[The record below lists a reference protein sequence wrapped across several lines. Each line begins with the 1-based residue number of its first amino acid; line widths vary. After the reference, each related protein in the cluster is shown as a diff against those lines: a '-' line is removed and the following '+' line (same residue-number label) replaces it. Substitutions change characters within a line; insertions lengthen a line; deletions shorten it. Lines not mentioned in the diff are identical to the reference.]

1 MPLLSTR
8 GPGGIL
14 CDIDRDTQHKYKFIV
29 VSLFQCYA
37 FRTFRHFKISLYP
50 KKKKKKR
57 FKTPSRGKRSLIT
70 FNSFASF
77 CFLDNLFEMI

>member
-50 KKKKKKR
+50 KKKKKILKNH
-57 FKTPSRGKRSLIT
+57 TLGKRSIIT

-77 CFLDNLFEMI
+77 RFLDNLFEMI